1 MPNKQTAELE
11 RALLSLR
18 KLRAFMGLIVDKL
31 DLDPEATIAEFS
43 AEGGPDGERLVAEV
57 TLQECLDEA
66 DILLED
72 SGDG

>member
-11 RALLSLR
+11 RALLSPR
-18 KLRAFMGLIVDKL
+18 KRRAFVGLIVDKL
-31 DLDPEATIAEFS
+31 DLDPEATTAEFS
-43 AEGGPDGERLVAEV
+43 AEDGPDGERLVAEV

-72 SGDG
+72 NGDG